1 MNKWIVFLIIA
12 MCPFVWGQT
21 YYLRVN
27 LTDGTTESYSI
38 ADIQRITF
46 EGWTNI
52 DPEKAEK
59 IKHIVET
66 FRLFQNHPNPFNIS
80 TTLEYEIPKPGE
92 VDIKIFNIAG
102 QLVKRIVHEFQEAGL
117 HTTIWDGKNDD
128 GQPVT
133 SGLYVYHVMFE
144 DAILLK
150 KMTLLK

>member
-1 MNKWIVFLIIA
+1 MKKWLIFFIIA
-12 MCPFVWGQT
+12 MCPAVWAQS

-38 ADIQRITF
+38 ADIQKVTF
-46 EGWTNI
+46 EGWNNI
-52 DPEKAEK
+52 DPENAEK
-59 IKHIVET
+59 IRQIVET

-102 QLVKRIVHEFQEAGL
+102 QLVKRIMHEFQEAGH

-128 GQPVT
+128 GQLVT
-133 SGLYVYHVMFE
+133 SGLYVYHIMFE